1 MNKMNIQREI
11 YSPLQIFFGSFF
23 LGPFA
28 MLYFL
33 WKNFYN
39 MNRPVEAKKV
49 IQYGFVFIVILTT
62 CLQLSPA
69 GMNQLVPGLIVPFF
83 YALTALQISTSM
95 QINKKEIK
103 TSLNWAPQNIWS
115 VLGFGLLFYLP
126 WIGVLYAIQLL

>member
-1 MNKMNIQREI
+1 M
-11 YSPLQIFFGSFF
+11 S
-23 LGPFA
+23 
-28 MLYFL
+28 
-33 WKNFYN
+33 
-39 MNRPVEAKKV
+39 RPVEAKKV

-62 CLQLSPA
+62 CLQLSTA

-103 TSLNWAPQNIWS
+103 SSLNWAPQNIWS